1 MRQCCPFSIF
11 EKSEIDTEKF
21 RKKLSKNAFEIDI
34 GNAEKNFSNG
44 DNMTYIDIL

>member
-1 MRQCCPFSIF
+1 MRQCCSFSIF

-34 GNAEKNFSNG
+34 ENAGKNFSNG